1 MDKMKIEIIVKTDA
15 DPATLLEWAHEMA
28 ERLSNDV
35 SEDVEVVEDE
45 IAVSYIEVEIKCN
58 EEVS

>member
-15 DPATLLEWAHEMA
+15 DPAELLEWAIEMA
-28 ERLSNDV
+28 DRLGDDIGERV
-35 SEDVEVVEDE
+35 RVVEDE
-45 IAVSYIEVEIKCN
+45 IAVSYVEVEIKCN